1 MLMKYIILFLLPL
14 VISCGQAT
22 VKDKDVVVAGVKTK
36 PIPALTPAN
45 VHDQFTKKGF
55 KLDKTSSGDMVT
67 WTSAE
72 NNEMHEF
79 KVITTATNTDKV
91 LSVEASVFSMLTM
104 DQSTKDF
111 IGDVA
116 SIPYKYADPQ
126 KAKEWAVANFEKGGH
141 TIIGDVNFE
150 VMINSET
157 RRVLKISAK

>member
-1 MLMKYIILFLLPL
+1 MS
-14 VISCGQAT
+14 ISCGQAK

-67 WTSAE
+67 WASTE

-79 KVITTATNTDKV
+79 KVITTATNADKV
-91 LSVEASVFSMLTM
+91 VSIEASVFSMLTM

-111 IGDVA
+111 IGNVA
-116 SIPYKYADPQ
+116 SIPYKFADPQ
-126 KAKEWAVANFEKGGH
+126 KAKEWAISNFEKGGQ
-141 TIIGDVNFE
+141 TTIGDVNFE
-150 VMINSET
+150 VVVNSET